1 MSSGMESQQQGAAG
15 PQATGF
21 SKADVSVRRQAWSS
35 FPLLFIFDA
44 NVRTFT
50 LAEQIKSDL

>member
-1 MSSGMESQQQGAAG
+1 MESQQQGAAG